1 MPVVLVKNVRVPPV
15 PDAPDPSVLRR
26 ISMSGKQKLPDH
38 VVAPEGTS
46 LFRTINFERYAV
58 STSPSPHGMPGFQ
71 GRPGGI
77 CLGEFYS

>member
-1 MPVVLVKNVRVPPV
+1 
-15 PDAPDPSVLRR
+15 
-26 ISMSGKQKLPDH
+26 MSGKQKLPDH